1 MCFRRASQQSQ
12 DNGEGT
18 VKKKKKKK
26 KSKRNLEQDFEN
38 AQNETLEDDSQ
49 SQSVL
54 TQQNS
59 TQDFESEQPS
69 TSTPKKKKKKK
80 KSSKNEEEPSEEELN
95 EEATLV
101 APQTPGPSSK
111 RLSPKKEPVTPGKSS
126 LVPSLLPPKPKT
138 SDTDERTMGINILAA
153 MSHDDLE
160 LLLNKVGAECPVN
173 EAKAVKKRESE
184 IDWSKIA
191 FSCYSADHCRLV
203 WAFLQSQTR
212 KYRIM
217 HELVEEVKFNLKA
230 DYHKFMRKSIEGA
243 PNFPKQPYASGG
255 FQYFCKEKWDEHKHL
270 QEKMNKRVEN
280 FLTVRF
286 SKIFLI
292 I

>member
-1 MCFRRASQQSQ
+1 MTF
-12 DNGEGT
+12 
-18 VKKKKKKK
+18 
-26 KSKRNLEQDFEN
+26 
-38 AQNETLEDDSQ
+38 EDDSQ
-49 SQSVL
+49 L
-54 TQQNS
+54 TQ
-59 TQDFESEQPS
+59 DLESEEPS

-80 KSSKNEEEPSEEELN
+80 KSSKNDEEPLEEDPED
-95 EEATLV
+95 EATFV

-111 RLSPKKEPVTPGKSS
+111 RLSPKKEPVTPAKSTSS
-126 LVPSLLPPKPKT
+126 LASLLPPKPT
-138 SDTDERTMGINILAA
+138 SSGTDERTMGINILAS

-173 EAKAVKKRESE
+173 EAKMVKKRELE

-191 FSCYSADHCRLV
+191 FSCYSADHCRV
-203 WAFLQSQTR
+203 AWAFLQSQTR

-217 HELVEEVKFNLKA
+217 HELVEEVKFNLKT

-270 QEKMNKRVEN
+270 QEKMKKKVEN
-280 FLTVRF
+280 FLTVRR
-286 SKIFLI
+286 SVIFI
-292 I
+292 ISI